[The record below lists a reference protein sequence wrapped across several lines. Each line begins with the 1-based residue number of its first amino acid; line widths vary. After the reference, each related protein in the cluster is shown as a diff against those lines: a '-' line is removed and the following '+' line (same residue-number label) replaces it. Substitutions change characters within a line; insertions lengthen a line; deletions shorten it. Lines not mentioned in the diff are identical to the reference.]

1 MKIRKTT
8 RLVTIFFVLSV
19 FTGCSTVPK
28 KEEFNKNYSSVP
40 QYRLK
45 SVPGGTNIKMSKQDK
60 LVFEAMA
67 YLNTPY
73 KFGGNSVE
81 EGFDCSSYT
90 KHVFK
95 KAAGFDLARI
105 SAEQAK
111 QGKVINSKDV
121 KKGDLIF
128 FKIKS
133 KKINHVG
140 IYIGEGNFIHA
151 PTTGSVVR
159 IESLEKS
166 YWKNKISIVRRVI

>member
-1 MKIRKTT
+1 MNVAKIIKTT
-8 RLVTIFFVLSV
+8 TIFIVVSII
-19 FTGCSTVPK
+19 TGCSSVPK
-28 KEEFNKNYSSVP
+28 NSEILNNQNTSH
-40 QYRLK
+40 YRLK
-45 SVPGGTNIKMSKQDK
+45 SVPGGTKTKMSKQDN

-95 KAAGFDLARI
+95 KAAGFELARV
-105 SAEQAK
+105 SSEQAK
-111 QGKVINSKDV
+111 QGKAIKSKDI

-133 KKINHVG
+133 RKINHVG
-140 IYIGEGNFIHA
+140 IYIGDGNFIHA

-159 IESLEKS
+159 IESIETA
-166 YWKNKISIVRRVI
+166 YWKNKISVVKRVL

>member
-1 MKIRKTT
+1 MKTRKIIKIA
-8 RLVTIFFVLSV
+8 TIFIAVSI
-19 FTGCSTVPK
+19 FTGCSSIPK
-28 KEEFNKNYSSVP
+28 NDDVLGSKESS

-45 SVPGGTNIKMSKQDK
+45 SVPGGTSIKMSKQDK

-90 KHVFK
+90 QHVFK
-95 KAAGFDLARI
+95 KAAGFNLARV

-111 QGKVINSKDV
+111 QGKSIKSSEV
-121 KKGDLIF
+121 KKGDLVF

-133 KKINHVG
+133 KRINHVG
-140 IYIGEGNFIHA
+140 IYIGDGNFIHA

-159 IESLEKS
+159 IESLETS
-166 YWKNKISIVRRVI
+166 YWKNKISVVKRVL

>member
-1 MKIRKTT
+1 MKIKKIIRIT
-8 RLVTIFFVLSV
+8 TIFFAVSV
-19 FTGCSTVPK
+19 FAGCSTVPK
-28 KEEFNKNYSSVP
+28 NTDSMNSKVNE
-40 QYRLK
+40 YRLK

-90 KHVFK
+90 QHVFK
-95 KAAGFDLARI
+95 QAAGFDLARV

-111 QGKVINSKDV
+111 QGKLINSEDV
-121 KKGDLIF
+121 KKGDLVF

-133 KKINHVG
+133 KRINHVG
-140 IYIGEGNFIHA
+140 IYIGDGHFIHA

-166 YWKNKISIVRRVI
+166 YWKEKISVVKRVL